1 MTINLGGYVLGFR
14 AVGKDKVELSVSMLL
29 GPALFKKTIDV
40 TQAKKIVSVASDA
53 IAEAEKTP

>member
-1 MTINLGGYVLGFR
+1 MTINLGGYVLGFK
-14 AVGKDKVELSVSMLL
+14 AVGKDKVELSVSMML

-53 IAEAEKTP
+53 IAEAEKMP